1 MRDKLTRLLATFFY
15 IGDIPPAPGSV
26 ASIAGALMA
35 VILHDRPLMHAAV
48 FGVIAAV
55 GFGVSGRLERM
66 LDRKD
71 PSCVVIDEVAGS
83 LLAFYLLP
91 LSLPVFLTAFFLFRA
106 FDMFKIY
113 PADRMEKL
121 PGGLGI
127 MLDDLFAGIYTN
139 VVMQVALRWAGIL

>member
-1 MRDKLTRLLATFFY
+1 MGNRLRRLLATFFY
-15 IGDIPPAPGSV
+15 IGDIPPAPGSL
-26 ASIAGALMA
+26 ATIAGALIA
-35 VILHDRPLMHAAV
+35 VILHDRPLVYAAV
-48 FGVIAAV
+48 FGVITAV
-55 GFGVSGRLERM
+55 GFGVSGRIEKM

-91 LSLPVFLTAFFLFRA
+91 LNFPVFLIAFFLFRA

-121 PGGLGI
+121 PGGVGI
-127 MLDDLFAGIYTN
+127 MMDDLIAGLYTN
-139 VVMQVALRWAGIL
+139 MVMQVALRWAGIL